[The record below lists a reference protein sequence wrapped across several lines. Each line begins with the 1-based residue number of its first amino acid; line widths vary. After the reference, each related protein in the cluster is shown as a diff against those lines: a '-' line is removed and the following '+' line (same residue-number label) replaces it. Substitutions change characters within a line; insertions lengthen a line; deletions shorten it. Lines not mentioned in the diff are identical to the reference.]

1 MTEQAQAPAFS
12 IQRVYL
18 KDLSVEIPHAPRIFL
33 ETQQP
38 GVEIQMDVGSEQ
50 IAEGIY
56 ESTVTITITTKV
68 GEKVAFLVEAKQGGI
83 FEIRNVP
90 DEQMPLLINVVCPNI
105 VYPYLRSNVADT
117 VQRTGFPPIH
127 LAEINFEGLYQQR
140 LAQLQA
146 EQQAQAGAAAG
157 GAPAG
162 TAAGAAAAGQGAGAA
177 TGAGNGAGTGN
188 GAGNGS
194 AGRH

>member
-1 MTEQAQAPAFS
+1 MTEQAQAPVFA

-38 GVEIQMDVGSEQ
+38 NVEIQMDVGSEQ
-50 IAEGIY
+50 ITEGIY

-68 GEKVAFLVEAKQGGI
+68 GDKIAFLIEAKQGGI
-83 FEIRNVP
+83 FEVRNVP

-140 LAQLQA
+140 LAQMQA
-146 EQQAQAGAAAG
+146 EKAQAGAVAGAAAG
-157 GAPAG
+157 AVAGGSGSGNGADK
-162 TAAGAAAAGQGAGAA
+162 
-177 TGAGNGAGTGN
+177 GAGNGTG
-188 GAGNGS
+188 GN
-194 AGRH
+194 R